1 MIQIFSFSKDNQN
14 RKFSYYKE
22 LYIVKPSKEIKTN
35 TKIKK
40 KKVRV
45 LLIQHNAIKIN
56 KFNLNT
62 KRLYID

>member
-1 MIQIFSFSKDNQN
+1 MIERFSFSKDNQN

-22 LYIVKPSKEIKTN
+22 MYIVKQSKKIKTN
-35 TKIKK
+35 TKRKK
-40 KKVRV
+40 EKVRV

-62 KRLYID
+62 KRLYIC